1 MFRFLAK
8 ATLLATTLI
17 VSNFLIAQD
26 LCENGLAGG
35 IYPCDNVDLYSFV
48 STADLGAP
56 ANIEYNDIWGWTSA
70 DGREYVILGR
80 TDGTSFIEITDP
92 LNPVNVGFLP
102 TFSVNSIWRDM
113 KVYGD
118 YCFIVSEAGGHGMQV
133 FDLTQLSGVANP
145 PVTFTEDA
153 HYAGFGNAHNIV
165 INPNVA
171 RAYAVGTNT
180 FSGGLH
186 IVDISNPLNPVIAGD
201 FANDGYTHDAQV
213 VTYNGPDATYVGR
226 EICFASNENTLTIV
240 DVNDPTDCQQ
250 VSSVSYTG
258 FQYTHQGW
266 VTEDHRYFLQND
278 ELDEANLG
286 TNTRTLIWDVSDL
299 DNPVFLGDFLS
310 TEAAIDHNNYIDG
323 NLVFQANYRSGLRIL
338 DAQNVASGTLSEVA
352 FFDVY
357 PASNSAQF
365 NGAWSNYPYFGSGI
379 VAVSHIEE
387 GLFLLKPSLINSNP
401 QLDSYCYDED
411 PVIDIVVEEGFLGP
425 VNLSVSNGL
434 PAGAVA
440 TFSANGVEAGAY
452 TLTLTNM
459 PPVTGD
465 VIIEI
470 TGVGSEFTFRTT
482 SQFLYLDCANDVLG
496 CTDPTAT
503 NYDPLATIDDGSC
516 VFPCIDVTLSIDTDC
531 WPNETSW
538 ILQDD
543 QGNIIDQIA
552 GGSLATQQ
560 SNFTWN
566 FCLEAGCYDLIIN
579 DSFGDG
585 LAGIASGC
593 AVDGNY
599 QLTDSQGNVIV
610 AMGDPNFGS
619 TITEPFCLTID
630 VPGCTDPNACNFD
643 PAATSDDGSCQ
654 FPDGCTDPSA
664 CNYNAAALCDDGS
677 CTFGDVYFED
687 VDGDG
692 FGDPGAPFILCEI
705 LPGYATNNTD
715 CDDSLN
721 TVYPGAPGTG
731 EGIDN
736 NCNGN
741 IDPAEQAPCLGDYT
755 GDLLIN
761 TNDFL
766 LLLAE
771 FGCTSGC
778 ATDLNGDDLIN
789 SADVL
794 AFLALFGSDCF

>member
-1 MFRFLAK
+1 M
-8 ATLLATTLI
+8 
-17 VSNFLIAQD
+17 
-26 LCENGLAGG
+26 
-35 IYPCDNVDLYSFV
+35 
-48 STADLGAP
+48 
-56 ANIEYNDIWGWTSA
+56 
-70 DGREYVILGR
+70 
-80 TDGTSFIEITDP
+80 
-92 LNPVNVGFLP
+92 
-102 TFSVNSIWRDM
+102 
-113 KVYGD
+113 
-118 YCFIVSEAGGHGMQV
+118 
-133 FDLTQLSGVANP
+133 
-145 PVTFTEDA
+145 
-153 HYAGFGNAHNIV
+153 
-165 INPNVA
+165 
-171 RAYAVGTNT
+171 
-180 FSGGLH
+180 
-186 IVDISNPLNPVIAGD
+186 
-201 FANDGYTHDAQV
+201 
-213 VTYNGPDATYVGR
+213 
-226 EICFASNENTLTIV
+226 
-240 DVNDPTDCQQ
+240 
-250 VSSVSYTG
+250 
-258 FQYTHQGW
+258 
-266 VTEDHRYFLQND
+266 
-278 ELDEANLG
+278 
-286 TNTRTLIWDVSDL
+286 
-299 DNPVFLGDFLS
+299 
-310 TEAAIDHNNYIDG
+310 
-323 NLVFQANYRSGLRIL
+323 
-338 DAQNVASGTLSEVA
+338 
-352 FFDVY
+352 
-357 PASNSAQF
+357 
-365 NGAWSNYPYFGSGI
+365 
-379 VAVSHIEE
+379 
-387 GLFLLKPSLINSNP
+387 
-401 QLDSYCYDED
+401 
-411 PVIDIVVEEGFLGP
+411 
-425 VNLSVSNGL
+425 
-434 PAGAVA
+434 
-440 TFSANGVEAGAY
+440 
-452 TLTLTNM
+452 
-459 PPVTGD
+459 
-465 VIIEI
+465 
-470 TGVGSEFTFRTT
+470 
-482 SQFLYLDCANDVLG
+482 
-496 CTDPTAT
+496 
-503 NYDPLATIDDGSC
+503 
-516 VFPCIDVTLSIDTDC
+516 TLSIDTDC

-654 FPDGCTDPSA
+654 FPDGCTDPTA

-705 LPGYATNNTD
+705 LPGYAMNNTD